1 MLVFHDFREDVLDS
15 TGKLL
20 FTIENVS
27 GPMAVDAGGHMYG
40 VAAGKA
46 GIPLNNST
54 EFLDW
59 EYRIQLSH
67 DRRFIGEDFY
77 RIAYDPSCLIKTS
90 VINAYNSDGKLL
102 WSKDIGERVTGTYD
116 NFASLRPVFH
126 SLPLCAGDML
136 YVPVDNGT
144 AAIGTDGNL
153 KWIRHLTGANFYPFR
168 PLPVDDNG
176 NVYMEGV
183 LSAGPSYV
191 CTISPDG
198 TISRDAWEYYRA
210 DGGYT
215 EPAARSDGTVFIITN
230 STMFPL
236 EAFNR
241 TWQDG
246 PMAVDTLT
254 AYNISSRQALWSFS
268 APAEDVHRIILN
280 DGSGAQAS
288 PWGSASIPETEY
300 SPEKLRGAAD
310 R

>member
-1 MLVFHDFREDVLDS
+1 M
-15 TGKLL
+15 
-20 FTIENVS
+20 
-27 GPMAVDAGGHMYG
+27 
-40 VAAGKA
+40 
-46 GIPLNNST
+46 
-54 EFLDW
+54 
-59 EYRIQLSH
+59 
-67 DRRFIGEDFY
+67 
-77 RIAYDPSCLIKTS
+77 IKTGI
-90 VINAYNSDGKLL
+90 INAYDSDGKLL

-116 NFASLRPVFH
+116 NFAGLQPVFR

-198 TISRDAWEYYRA
+198 TISRDAWEYDRA

-230 STMFPL
+230 SKKFPL

-241 TWQDG
+241 TMQG
-246 PMAVDTLT
+246 GQMTVNTLT
-254 AYNISSRQALWSFS
+254 AYNISSRQALWSFN
-268 APAEDVHRIILN
+268 APAEDVHRITLN
-280 DGSGAQAS
+280 SSNVVQAS
-288 PWGSASIPETEY
+288 PWGSADFLTKNTAREAS
-300 SPEKLRGAAD
+300 RGS